1 MSFLGRLR
9 LSLATALLVAG
20 VTGCLPSGQSQQEE
34 EKEPHFVLGSSD
46 VKAMDFD
53 GAREA
58 FEESLEV
65 NPHSA
70 SAHFQLAWLF
80 EEKIKDPAAA
90 IYHYQQYLKYNP
102 NADNAQIVA
111 QHINSCKQELAANA
125 LELPSTPAAQQQL
138 EHLVEQNRQLLA
150 QVDQLQTVIKQWNAY
165 YASQQAAQASLQRQ
179 AAANPQPA
187 VNVST
192 TPDDISPGGD
202 AAVTQPN
209 VTPAAGAGHSMVH
222 SDSVTVPASNSH
234 GSKHIHIVQPNET
247 LAGIA
252 RKSSVSLSA
261 VLAANPALNPKKLH
275 VGQSV
280 IIP

>member
-20 VTGCLPSGQSQQEE
+20 VAGCLPGGQSQQEE
-34 EKEPHFVLGSSD
+34 EKEPHFVLGSSR

-53 GAREA
+53 GAVEA

-65 NPHSA
+65 DPHSA

-80 EEKIKDPAAA
+80 EEKVKDPAAA
-90 IYHYQQYLKYNP
+90 IYHYQEYLKYNP
-102 NADNAQIVA
+102 TADNAQIIA
-111 QHINSCKQELAANA
+111 QHINSCKQQLAANA

-138 EHLVEQNRQLLA
+138 EHLVEQNRQLLQ

-179 AAANPQPA
+179 VTANPQPA
-187 VNVST
+187 VNVSP
-192 TPDDISPGGD
+192 TPDDISSGGD
-202 AAVTQPN
+202 TPVPQPTT
-209 VTPAAGAGHSMVH
+209 TPTPGPSHPVAH
-222 SDSVTVPASNSH
+222 SDSPAVATSSSH
-234 GSKHIHIVQPNET
+234 TSKHVHTVQPNET

-252 RKSSVSLSA
+252 RKSSVSLTA
-261 VLAANPALNPKKLH
+261 LLAANPGLNPKKLH

-280 IIP
+280 VIP

>member
-1 MSFLGRLR
+1 MSFLGSLR
-9 LSLATALLVAG
+9 LSLVTALLVAG
-20 VTGCLPSGQSQQEE
+20 VAGCLPGDQGQQEE
-34 EKEPHFVLGSSD
+34 EKEPHFVLGSSR

-53 GAREA
+53 GAVEA
-58 FEESLEV
+58 FEESLDV
-65 NPHSA
+65 DPHSA

-80 EEKIKDPAAA
+80 EEKVKDPAAA

-102 NADNAQIVA
+102 SADNAQIIA

-187 VNVST
+187 VNVSP
-192 TPDDISPGGD
+192 TPDDISPGGG
-202 AAVTQPN
+202 AAVPQPN
-209 VTPAAGAGHSMVH
+209 ATPATGAGHSVVH
-222 SDSVTVPASNSH
+222 PDSTTVPASTSH
-234 GSKHIHIVQPNET
+234 ASKHVHIVQPNET

-252 RKSSVSLSA
+252 RKSSVSLNA
-261 VLAANPALNPKKLH
+261 LLAANPGLNPKKLH
-275 VGQSV
+275 AGQSV